1 MNHHGQNGSNLTE
14 SPKVVLDQIN
24 KGIMRKNAFECLI
37 LGKKLT
43 CVKFSG
49 AFDGI
54 IENIYIMK
62 TIALWEICMLYIYL
76 N

>member
-1 MNHHGQNGSNLTE
+1 MAKMENGSNLAK
-14 SPKVVLDQIN
+14 SPKVVSNQIN

-43 CVKFSG
+43 CMKFSG

-54 IENIYIMK
+54 IEN
-62 TIALWEICMLYIYL
+62 T
-76 N
+76 

>member
-1 MNHHGQNGSNLTE
+1 MAKMGHIWQNHQKW
-14 SPKVVLDQIN
+14 PKIKIN
-24 KGIMRKNAFECLI
+24 KRIMRKNAFKCLI

-54 IENIYIMK
+54 IEN
-62 TIALWEICMLYIYL
+62 T
-76 N
+76 

>member
-1 MNHHGQNGSNLTE
+1 MSHHGQNVANLAK
-14 SPKVVLDQIN
+14 SPKVVLNQIN

-54 IENIYIMK
+54 IEN
-62 TIALWEICMLYIYL
+62 T
-76 N
+76 

>member
-1 MNHHGQNGSNLTE
+1 MSHHGQNGSNLAK
-14 SPKVVLDQIN
+14 SPKVAQSQIN
-24 KGIMRKNAFECLI
+24 KGIMRENVFKCLI

-54 IENIYIMK
+54 IEN
-62 TIALWEICMLYIYL
+62 T
-76 N
+76 

>member
-1 MNHHGQNGSNLTE
+1 MSHHGQNRSNLAK
-14 SPKVVLDQIN
+14 SQKVASNQIN

-54 IENIYIMK
+54 IEK
-62 TIALWEICMLYIYL
+62 T
-76 N
+76 

>member
-1 MNHHGQNGSNLTE
+1 MAKMGQIWQNHQ
-14 SPKVVLDQIN
+14 
-24 KGIMRKNAFECLI
+24 GIMRKNALECLI

-54 IENIYIMK
+54 IEN
-62 TIALWEICMLYIYL
+62 T
-76 N
+76 

>member
-1 MNHHGQNGSNLTE
+1 MAKMGQIWQKG
-14 SPKVVLDQIN
+14 PKTN
-24 KGIMRKNAFECLI
+24 KQRKYEEKCIRMLI

-54 IENIYIMK
+54 I
-62 TIALWEICMLYIYL
+62 ALWEICYRTYFPRLPTGTMVTELPW
-76 N
+76 

>member
-1 MNHHGQNGSNLTE
+1 MSHHGQNVLKLAN
-14 SPKVVLDQIN
+14 SPKVAQNQIN
-24 KGIMRKNAFECLI
+24 KGIMRINPFDCLI

-54 IENIYIMK
+54 VEKN
-62 TIALWEICMLYIYL
+62 
-76 N
+76 

>member
-1 MNHHGQNGSNLTE
+1 MDKWVRFGKITKSGLQSNKQRNYE
-14 SPKVVLDQIN
+14 E
-24 KGIMRKNAFECLI
+24 NAFECLI

-54 IENIYIMK
+54 IEN
-62 TIALWEICMLYIYL
+62 T
-76 N
+76 

>member
-1 MNHHGQNGSNLTE
+1 MNHNGQNGSNLAK

-24 KGIMRKNAFECLI
+24 KGIIRKNAFECLI
-37 LGKKLT
+37 SGKKLT

-54 IENIYIMK
+54 IKNTHIMR

>member
-1 MNHHGQNGSNLTE
+1 MSHHGQNVSILAKL
-14 SPKVVLDQIN
+14 PKVAKNQIN

-54 IENIYIMK
+54 IEN
-62 TIALWEICMLYIYL
+62 T
-76 N
+76 

>member
-1 MNHHGQNGSNLTE
+1 MLSSSMIIEIPWAIMDKISKITKKTN
-14 SPKVVLDQIN
+14 KII

-54 IENIYIMK
+54 IEN
-62 TIALWEICMLYIYL
+62 T
-76 N
+76 

>member
-1 MNHHGQNGSNLTE
+1 MSHHGQNVANLTK
-14 SPKVVLDQIN
+14 SPKVALNQIN

-43 CVKFSG
+43 CVEFAG

-54 IENIYIMK
+54 IEN
-62 TIALWEICMLYIYL
+62 T
-76 N
+76 

>member
-1 MNHHGQNGSNLTE
+1 MSRHGQNVANLAK
-14 SPKVVLDQIN
+14 SPKVAINQIN
-24 KGIMRKNAFECLI
+24 KGIMRRNAFEYLI

-54 IENIYIMK
+54 IKN
-62 TIALWEICMLYIYL
+62 T
-76 N
+76 

>member
-1 MNHHGQNGSNLTE
+1 MAKMGQIWQNHKKW
-14 SPKVVLDQIN
+14 PKIKLIN
-24 KGIMRKNAFECLI
+24 KGTMRKNSFECLI

-54 IENIYIMK
+54 IES
-62 TIALWEICMLYIYL
+62 T
-76 N
+76 

>member
-1 MNHHGQNGSNLTE
+1 MSHHGQNGSNLAK
-14 SPKVVLDQIN
+14 SLNQIN

-54 IENIYIMK
+54 IEIPK
-62 TIALWEICMLYIYL
+62 
-76 N
+76 

>member
-1 MNHHGQNGSNLTE
+1 MSHHGQNVSNLAK
-14 SPKVVLDQIN
+14 SPKVAYNQIN

-37 LGKKLT
+37 VGKKLT

-54 IENIYIMK
+54 IEN
-62 TIALWEICMLYIYL
+62 T
-76 N
+76 

>member
-1 MNHHGQNGSNLTE
+1 MAKMWQIWQNHQKW
-14 SPKVVLDQIN
+14 PKIKETKELWGKMHN
-24 KGIMRKNAFECLI
+24 YECLI

-54 IENIYIMK
+54 VEN
-62 TIALWEICMLYIYL
+62 T
-76 N
+76 